1 MNQSEKELRT
11 LIDLALIIQ
20 DYQTVVNNVTYPID
34 DFKKCKAFKY
44 AAHCQELELYAK
56 MVVDREYLTTKFQD
70 FVKQADAIFFTYQKK
85 AVQANKDL
93 VKFCLNITEIYQDLH
108 KHKEASDMFIKL
120 ASLNSRGNHIS
131 ALLYEQAAY
140 EFLEM
145 RQHRKFAYYMKLAA
159 NYYSQCKMPEY
170 EVNCLMILHPYYR
183 TFNGW
188 NTIQKEVFSRLAQGN
203 PESSQENAE
212 QYFKDLLRL
221 SHQFV
226 DVNRQKECLKQ
237 CVDTF
242 TQMNKGSEGKLNEFN
257 IPLIKAHSIRVFTD
271 SEELTSSNGSKS
283 ERSFMSRM
291 ARDLNIL
298 SIDRKP
304 EMNSNHATWSLMQK
318 ALNSYMLKEHQI
330 KTPLSKTSPD
340 ELHETDIYDAYTA
353 DERQAITKKRVR
365 KVFQSRPITVAFKM
379 KNEMLLEV
387 QI

>member
-1 MNQSEKELRT
+1 
-11 LIDLALIIQ
+11 
-20 DYQTVVNNVTYPID
+20 
-34 DFKKCKAFKY
+34 
-44 AAHCQELELYAK
+44 
-56 MVVDREYLTTKFQD
+56 
-70 FVKQADAIFFTYQKK
+70 
-85 AVQANKDL
+85 
-93 VKFCLNITEIYQDLH
+93 
-108 KHKEASDMFIKL
+108 
-120 ASLNSRGNHIS
+120 
-131 ALLYEQAAY
+131 
-140 EFLEM
+140 
-145 RQHRKFAYYMKLAA
+145 
-159 NYYSQCKMPEY
+159 
-170 EVNCLMILHPYYR
+170 
-183 TFNGW
+183 
-188 NTIQKEVFSRLAQGN
+188 
-203 PESSQENAE
+203 
-212 QYFKDLLRL
+212 
-221 SHQFV
+221 
-226 DVNRQKECLKQ
+226 
-237 CVDTF
+237 
-242 TQMNKGSEGKLNEFN
+242 MNKGSEGKLNEFN
-257 IPLIKAHSIRVFTD
+257 IPLITAHSSRVFTD